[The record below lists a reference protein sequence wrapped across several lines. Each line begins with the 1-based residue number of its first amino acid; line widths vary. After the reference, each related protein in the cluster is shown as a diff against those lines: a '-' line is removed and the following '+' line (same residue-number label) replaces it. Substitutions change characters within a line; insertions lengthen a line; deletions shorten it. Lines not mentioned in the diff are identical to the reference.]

1 MQGLGSAYRLRAR
14 APYVL
19 VLYGRGV
26 SLVGLPRDPFCNT
39 LMLWPR
45 LMEGGVQGWMTCQ
58 GFLPLVISAIL
69 RHWWCCCCWSFASL
83 NLSLPPWCPV
93 AIGISWNG
101 LGASSTALLQKVGS
115 SWNMAIHL
123 HRWEQTNHLF
133 WTLKCKRCKRKLLA
147 IWIWGQKPISNSQHQ
162 NSDFRLSKLWILEDL
177 YQHAGRDVCDFH
189 CQSSVLAA
197 TKQDGGS
204 GWLSNPKGKPALIY
218 LTILICLLFLTNL
231 RNNWNNYECG

>member
-1 MQGLGSAYRLRAR
+1 
-14 APYVL
+14 
-19 VLYGRGV
+19 
-26 SLVGLPRDPFCNT
+26 
-39 LMLWPR
+39 
-45 LMEGGVQGWMTCQ
+45 MTCQ
-58 GFLPLVISAIL
+58 GFQISMCFLIPRCLSSSVNPKALMVLLLVVLCFSESIL
-69 RHWWCCCCWSFASL
+69 ATMMPCC
-83 NLSLPPWCPV
+83 N
-93 AIGISWNG
+93 WNFLKRFGCIQHG
-101 LGASSTALLQKVGS
+101 LTAKVGS

-162 NSDFRLSKLWILEDL
+162 NSDFGLSKLWILEDL